1 MLTSVYSPF
10 PFFIKVST
18 AMSELKEIK
27 PNPEELTSL
36 TSENVN
42 SNCVKIWINRLKP
55 RNEFNRNVLTL
66 MTGTT
71 IAQIIPIAISPI
83 LTRIY
88 LPEDFGLFALYL
100 AISGLM
106 AVGATG
112 RYEMAIILPKENS
125 MAVYLILLSVTILIC
140 LVSVGLLFNSV
151 GYFIYDYNP
160 IYLTIPLIVSFI
172 GLNNVLDK
180 YNNRIKDYKM
190 MSYQRL
196 TKTSVESIVSIF
208 SGIIFSLKQG
218 LIYGS
223 ILGFLSS
230 FLLMLSKN
238 HSMLKESIRKSS
250 KKDVGAAAHRYKNF
264 PLYNMPHAVLNTFSA
279 DIPIFLIP
287 IFFGNTTLGFY
298 AFGLKIVQAPLHL
311 ISMSV
316 HNVLSQKM
324 AEMHSNKK
332 DLRPIFWQ
340 TLKKLVWVVIIAIP
354 FILFA
359 DKIFALVFGKEWREA
374 GEYIQLLSIWLF
386 MTFIV
391 SCFASIPYIFDRQR
405 KALILEIIYSLTRIL
420 PYVIG
425 AYFFKFNIKE
435 VIVLYTVLATLL
447 LLYSF
452 YWYYSLIKKNI

>member
-1 MLTSVYSPF
+1 LEDIPKS
-10 PFFIKVST
+10 FFRLSFHIKSK
-18 AMSELKEIK
+18 LKDINTDPGK
-27 PNPEELTSL
+27 HTSL
-36 TSENVN
+36 KSEIVN
-42 SNCVKIWINRLKP
+42 SNCKNIWLNRFKP
-55 RNEFNRNVLTL
+55 RSEFTRNVFTL
-66 MTGTT
+66 LTGTT
-71 IAQIIPIAISPI
+71 VAQVIPIAISPI

-88 LPEDFGLFALYL
+88 LPEDFGMFALYI
-100 AISGLM
+100 AISGVF
-106 AVGATG
+106 AVGSMG

-125 MAVYLILLSVTILIC
+125 TAINLMLLTMTILIC
-140 LVSVGLLFNSV
+140 FVAAGFLFSSV
-151 GYFIYDYNP
+151 GYFIYDYKP
-160 IYLTIPLIVSFI
+160 IYLTIPLMVSFI
-172 GLNNVLDK
+172 GMNNVLDK
-180 YNNRIKDYKM
+180 YNNRIKNYKM

-208 SGIIFSLKQG
+208 SGFILSLKQG

-238 HSMLKESIRKSS
+238 YSMLKEGIRESS
-250 KKDVGAAAHRYKNF
+250 KKDIGAAAHRYKNF

-287 IFFGNTTLGFY
+287 IFFGNAKLGLY
-298 AFGLKIVQAPLHL
+298 AFGLKIVQAPLRL

-316 HNVLSQKM
+316 HNVLSQKI
-324 AEMHSNKK
+324 AEMYSNKK

-340 TLKKLVWVVIIAIP
+340 TFKKLSWVVIIAIP

-359 DKIFALVFGKEWREA
+359 DKIFALVFGKEWIEA
-374 GEYIQLLSIWLF
+374 GEYIQLLSIWIL

-391 SCFASIPYIFDRQR
+391 SCFASIPYVFDRQR
-405 KALILEIIYSLTRIL
+405 KALILEIIYSLARIL

-425 AYFFKFNIKE
+425 AYFFKFSIKE
-435 VIVLYTVLATLL
+435 VFIFYTVLATLL

-452 YWYYSLIKKNI
+452 YWYYSLIRNPQ